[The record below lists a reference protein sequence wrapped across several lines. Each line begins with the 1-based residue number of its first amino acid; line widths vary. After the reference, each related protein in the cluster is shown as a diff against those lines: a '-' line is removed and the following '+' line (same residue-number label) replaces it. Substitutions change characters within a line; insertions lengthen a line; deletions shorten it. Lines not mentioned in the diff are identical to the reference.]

1 MFILLFLCQWVY
13 TKTANLI
20 CVNLAGCIGQ
30 GRGQYIMESIM
41 GQKYDLQTWF
51 QKSCDT
57 VYTQNI
63 ENVCIFFLIFCQ
75 LKTVDNIKR
84 SDLINFDDFCY
95 DIIWYYALVCLFLCF
110 SSSSVFV
117 PPCVFPCV
125 SVSLCYL
132 TCPFHSSLTSPVP
145 DLLISVSVYLVFV
158 LPALLSVTS
167 IIRHPSASVLPVM
180 FGSVSPSLSSY
191 VPPIGMFGFWFLFS
205 LVIWKM
211 PFSLHLATHFFF

>member
-1 MFILLFLCQWVY
+1 MCESCWMHRPRKRPVHHGVNHGAEIWL
-13 TKTANLI
+13 TNLI
-20 CVNLAGCIGQ
+20 PKKLWHCVHP
-30 GRGQYIMESIM
+30 
-41 GQKYDLQTWF
+41 KYWKCLHL
-51 QKSCDT
+51 
-57 VYTQNI
+57 
-63 ENVCIFFLIFCQ
+63 FLIFCQ

-158 LPALLSVTS
+158 LPALLSVSS

-211 PFSLHLATHFFF
+211 PFSLHLATLFFF